1 MEVLAALLFGV
12 FVGVFIVRYQ
22 NSQPVPQKPTSIT
35 EDQKFR
41 RARELKY
48 VERWDPEVARNANVV
63 SNP

>member
-12 FVGVFIVRYQ
+12 FAGVLIVRYQ
-22 NSQPVPQKPTSIT
+22 NSRPVPQKPTSIA